1 MLRAGICDLGTC
13 DLEMGWV
20 AGPADRDAGRPV
32 HPTPRTASSARE
44 RRDPFGAR
52 RRPAAGRAFGGW
64 AGLLHFRP
72 GEPLT
77 CSVTVQRAM
86 ICRTCAR
93 RCGAFRRGG
102 AVRFGPDSRGVS
114 ARDGGR
120 FRPGR
125 RGVSDPGRCGVSA
138 RDAPAFPPG
147 RRQPAARPASGCRG
161 APVSYPRRATSRAP
175 ASFGCAMHF
184 PGGPHATEWIQQA
197 RPRGDQPLTSGPAR
211 VRLIRRMTRRSRS
224 MAAR

>member
-13 DLEMGWV
+13 DLEMGRL
-20 AGPADRDAGRPV
+20 ACPPGRDAGRPV
-32 HPTPRTASSARE
+32 HPTPRTASSAQE

-52 RRPAAGRAFGGW
+52 RRPRVRRA
-64 AGLLHFRP
+64 AGLLHVPP

-86 ICRTCAR
+86 MCRICAR
-93 RCGAFRRGG
+93 RRGAFRREVPCVSARIAAAFPLGTAGVSAPGSAVFPPGG
-102 AVRFGPDSRGVS
+102 AAVFPRGMPGVS
-114 ARDGGR
+114 ART
-120 FRPGR
+120 
-125 RGVSDPGRCGVSA
+125 
-138 RDAPAFPPG
+138 APARG
-147 RRQPAARPASGCRG
+147 ASRERLPS
-161 APVSYPRRATSRAP
+161 APVSYPRRGLLPGRRLLPGVRCISPTGRTRRNGSSR
-175 ASFGCAMHF
+175 
-184 PGGPHATEWIQQA
+184 